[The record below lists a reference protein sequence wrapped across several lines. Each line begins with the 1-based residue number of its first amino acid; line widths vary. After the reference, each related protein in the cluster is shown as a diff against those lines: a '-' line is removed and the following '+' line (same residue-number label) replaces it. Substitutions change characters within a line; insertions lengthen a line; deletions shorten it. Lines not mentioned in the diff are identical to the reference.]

1 MTHLFAISAVVLVL
15 SGCSPAGNGE
25 TQIIDDN
32 GSTLAVV
39 SYIDL
44 EGGFYGIITDE
55 GEHHEPVNLHVDYQ
69 VDGLRISYT
78 YKTLQNVGSYRM
90 WGMPIEILEIREQA
104 KK

>member
-1 MTHLFAISAVVLVL
+1 MTHLFAISAVVLVV

-44 EGGFYGIITDE
+44 EGGFYGIITDD
-55 GEHHEPVNLHVDYQ
+55 GERHEPVNLHVDYQ
-69 VDGLRISYT
+69 VDGLRISYK
-78 YKTLQNVGSYRM
+78 YKLLQDVGSYRM
-90 WGMPIEILEIREQA
+90 WGTPVEILEIREQP
-104 KK
+104 KI